1 MTAVGEIRDT
11 STIPGTSNTDR
22 RTVISLLRRLRSSEG
37 QTNPLPVWEELRSM
51 GDVVRAPWGGYFVT
65 GFEACSQV
73 LRGRNWLVPDFAWQE
88 RQSDQDRWEDPATRE
103 MTRTLIRLNAP
114 THTCQRRA
122 LGNPFDRSSIE
133 HARPRI
139 AALVSGLLDEL
150 ADRLSADGEADF
162 NTVVGEQ
169 LPVRTVGQW
178 LGLDPADHAR
188 ILDFTH
194 RQVYAQELLP
204 SKSELAISAQAT
216 LEMRAYFTELIRHRR
231 AHPGDDA
238 LTGWIHYWDAQYP
251 DDRAAADQVIYDLTM
266 FITIASLETSA
277 VLLTN
282 AVWFLTQDPSRADWL
297 RRNPDHID
305 DAIEETL
312 RYDPPVVVNSRIAAD
327 DTVLAG
333 VPIAKDTTVHVLYGS
348 AAHDPRRNPDP
359 GSFDILR
366 NGGHLTFGGGAHYC
380 LGAGL
385 GRLEAR
391 ELLVQLLERFPTLRP
406 TAPPTYDTTRVVF
419 RRITSL
425 KVTI

>member
-1 MTAVGEIRDT
+1 MTAVGDIR
-11 STIPGTSNTDR
+11 GTTTDR
-22 RTVISLLRRLRSSEG
+22 RAVIALLRRLRSGEG
-37 QTNPLPVWEELRSM
+37 HANPLPVWEKMRAL

-88 RQSDQDRWEDPATRE
+88 RQPDPERWQAPATQE

-122 LGNPFDRSSIE
+122 LGNPFDRGTLE
-133 HARPRI
+133 ALRPGI
-139 AALVSGLLDEL
+139 AALVSELLDDLAEEL
-150 ADRLSADGEADF
+150 RDGEADF
-162 NTVVGEQ
+162 VRTVGER
-169 LPVRTVGQW
+169 LPVRTVGRW
-178 LGLDPADHAR
+178 LGLPPEDYAH

-204 SKSELAISAQAT
+204 TKSELAVSAQAT

-231 AHPGDDA
+231 AHPGNDV

-282 AVWFLTQDPSRADWL
+282 AVWFLTQDPSRAAWL
-297 RRNPDHID
+297 RAHPQHID
-305 DAIEETL
+305 DAVEETL
-312 RYDPPVVVNSRIAAD
+312 RYDPPVWLNSRVAAE

-333 VPIAKDTTVHVLYGS
+333 TPVAKDTTVHVLYGA

-359 GSFDILR
+359 EVFDIR
-366 NGGHLTFGGGAHYC
+366 RGGGHLTFGGGAHYC
-380 LGAGL
+380 LGAAL
-385 GRLEAR
+385 ARLEAR
-391 ELLVQLLERFPTLRP
+391 ELLGQVLERFPTLRP
-406 TAPPTYDTTRVVF
+406 TAPPTYDTSRVVF

-425 KVTI
+425 KVTT